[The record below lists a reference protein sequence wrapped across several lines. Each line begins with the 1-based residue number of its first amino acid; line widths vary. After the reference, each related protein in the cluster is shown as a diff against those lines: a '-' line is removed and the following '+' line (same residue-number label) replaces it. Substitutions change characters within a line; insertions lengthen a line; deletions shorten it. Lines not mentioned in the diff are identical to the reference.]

1 MSSIFDIDNN
11 ELLKSNVD
19 EGINDVIVSCLDF
32 RTYCYTYNVMDYLYT
47 TRGLYFGQYELMP
60 TYNAYGDVAVIK
72 DEYIGSRIISYV
84 LDYYDH
90 QQNTTH
96 TQYEYN
102 YNYQDD
108 LPLLINNI
116 CSNLKVN
123 TIKNEVITPIL
134 ELYEKLWTIKYDILR
149 GYNFNGITYVFHF
162 IENASICIAIP
173 SISADFRKKYTA
185 QDFPAYTY
193 IFYTGNEAGLKK
205 IHTIS
210 PSEKLTSIFNTAFS
224 SEIYANNH
232 ERECNRFEIYSRV
245 HSIWFNYNGKS
256 YTLYYINDLNIRDF
270 YDIKKRY
277 YYKTKINGKKIKAC
291 SKLIIYN
298 FDVDSEWQQLK
309 YKIKTDNSEFFKIFR
324 DLFEYITIHDYSYS
338 KPFSVADFKQ
348 QFNKIN
354 MFNSSDTYITKAST
368 DQNNYEQYI

>member
-19 EGINDVIVSCLDF
+19 EGINDVILSCLDF
-32 RTYCYTYNVMDYLYT
+32 RTYCYTYNVIDYLYT

-162 IENASICIAIP
+162 IENASICLAIP
-173 SISADFRKKYTA
+173 SINQNFRKNYSA

-205 IHTIS
+205 IRTIS

-232 ERECNRFEIYSRV
+232 ERECNRFEICSRV
-245 HSIWFNYNGKS
+245 HSIWFNYNGES

-338 KPFSVADFKQ
+338 KPISVADFKW

-368 DQNNYEQYI
+368 DQNNYE

>member
-11 ELLKSNVD
+11 ELLKDNVD
-19 EGINDVIVSCLDF
+19 GGINNVILECLDF

-60 TYNAYGDVAVIK
+60 TYNAYGDVAVVK

-90 QQNTTH
+90 QQVTNH
-96 TQYEYN
+96 TQYKYTYN
-102 YNYQDD
+102 YTDD

-123 TIKNEVITPIL
+123 TIKNEIITPII
-134 ELYEKLWTIKYDILR
+134 EIYKKIRNIKNDDIKQYLYY
-149 GYNFNGITYVFHF
+149 GITYVFHF
-162 IENASICIAIP
+162 IENTSICIAIP
-173 SISADFRKKYTA
+173 CISPNFRKKYSV

-193 IFYTGNEAGLKK
+193 IFYTGNDAGIKK

-210 PSEKLTSIFNTAFS
+210 PPEKLTSIFNTTFS

-232 ERECNRFEIYSRV
+232 ERECNRFKDYTDV
-245 HSIWFNYNGKS
+245 HSIWFNYNDNS
-256 YTLYYINDLNIRDF
+256 YTLYYIDDLIVRDF

-277 YYKTKINGKKIKAC
+277 YYKNEINGKKIKAC
-291 SKLIIYN
+291 SKLVEYN
-298 FDVDSEWQQLK
+298 FDADCEWQQLK
-309 YKIKTDNSEFFKIFR
+309 YEIKTNNFEFYKIFQ
-324 DLFEYITIHDYSYS
+324 DLFEYTSIHDYSYLRS
-338 KPFSVADFKQ
+338 NSVANFIQ
-348 QFNKIN
+348 QFNK
-354 MFNSSDTYITKAST
+354 FVRYNSSDTYITKTSA
-368 DQNNYEQYI
+368 N